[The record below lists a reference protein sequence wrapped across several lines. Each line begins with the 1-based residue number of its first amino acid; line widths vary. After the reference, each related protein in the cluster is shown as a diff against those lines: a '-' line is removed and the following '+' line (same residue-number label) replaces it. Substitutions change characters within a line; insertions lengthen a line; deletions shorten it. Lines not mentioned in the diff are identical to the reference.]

1 MIDFRYHLVSLVAV
15 FLALAIGVVLGAG
28 PLGQELATTL
38 EQQVEELREERGALR
53 AELDH
58 TTRTNE
64 AKDELLASLTTPAV
78 ADRLTGVR
86 VGMVLLPGADPD
98 LADQLRRLVS
108 VAGGDPVLTARLT
121 EDTEDPD
128 TAATR
133 HEAATELAPLVADP
147 EPREGAEPTLAT
159 VLAAVV
165 AGADEEGGTVGQ
177 WRSAALRLE
186 DLGLVEMEWE
196 GNGDDGQLPG
206 AEDQRAPQAVVVL
219 SPGLEADPAEDPEA
233 GEILRLRVDTVAAL
247 AEVGTPTVVAG
258 VGGDHFELEGDSTD
272 ELVAAVR
279 ADNDVAGSVSS
290 VDHADTRAGQVAL
303 VYAIRHALE
312 EEYGHWGLGTG
323 AEGPAP
329 PVPPVMSSDDESGPG
344 PVPPPDPLQEST
356 DETENADDAERTDD
370 AEGSGDAGGPGD
382 TGGTSEAT
390 TGHQAAATATSTPS
404 TS

>member
-38 EQQVEELREERGALR
+38 EQQVGELREERGALR

-58 TTRTNE
+58 TARNSE

-86 VGMVLLPGADPD
+86 VGLVLLPGADRD
-98 LADQLRRLVS
+98 LAEQLRRLVV
-108 VAGGDPVLTARLT
+108 VAGGDPVLTAQLT
-121 EDTEDPD
+121 EDTED
-128 TAATR
+128 TGAAATR

-186 DLGLVEMEWE
+186 ELGLVELEWE
-196 GNGDDGQLPG
+196 GNGEDGQLPG

-219 SPGLEADPAEDPEA
+219 SPGLEEDPGEDPEVA
-233 GEILRLRVDTVAAL
+233 EVLRLQADTVAAL
-247 AEVGTPTVVAG
+247 ADVGMPTVLAG
-258 VGGDHFELEGDSTD
+258 VGADVFEPGGDPTD
-272 ELVAAVR
+272 QLVATVR
-279 ADNDVAGSVSS
+279 ADDELSGSVSS
-290 VDHADTRAGQVAL
+290 VDNADTRAGHVAL

-312 EEYGHWGLGTG
+312 EDYGHWGLGTG

-329 PVPPVMSSDDESGPG
+329 PVPGVMSSDDESGPG
-344 PVPPPDPLQEST
+344 PVPAPDPLE
-356 DETENADDAERTDD
+356 DGAGDD
-370 AEGSGDAGGPGD
+370 GSGGGDTAEDTGD
-382 TGGTSEAT
+382 TGTGDQAVETGPAT
-390 TGHQAAATATSTPS
+390 P
-404 TS
+404 